1 MAILSQIMNFL
12 TADTLAVRL
21 TVTILILILGHLFV
35 KLFRS
40 GITQIL
46 VKRRDDTNRKQIQ
59 ALKDKIQYSVYVL
72 EAAIIA
78 AALFYLNADISREL
92 YTASVGA
99 LPNITS
105 AILVAVLGVIGV
117 NIFVKIISDFF
128 NTLGLSKHLR
138 SAGINREITK
148 ISETIL
154 KIFLY
159 LLLFQFILVQASLAQ
174 STIQEIVTATTW
186 ALTLLL
192 AGLMFYGFK
201 DLFKN
206 FAAGIYLKNSRSVKA
221 NEKIYLDEE
230 RGELIDVT
238 LFSTTIDT
246 DDGYTMIAPNSQVMD
261 SNVKFKRTRSDIKTL
276 EDMKRYF
283 TAQDPSYCGPA
294 SAEMALN
301 IFGFAHGQKEIGE
314 LAGSE
319 VGKGTMPD
327 ELIDAVEELTDNQV
341 RGAYVE
347 YDKIGKL
354 SDELKTWFDNGALV
368 IPNFAKPVLFPGSE
382 TAHYS
387 LCVGVEGDEL
397 IIVDPSADTVSGGV
411 YYADDSEMRE
421 AMDEFK
427 GRKRGYVVL
436 APKQTTA
443 YWRIKNGL
451 IYSDSKVY
459 DELSKNMELRL
470 KKIMRQGRLLKSV
483 LPQPMH
489 SYIEKWNREEKVNR
503 LWKPENNESEDEEG
517 ENNDG
522 EDTDTS
528 R

>member
-1 MAILSQIMNFL
+1 MNFV
-12 TADTLAVRL
+12 TADSLAVKL
-21 TVTILILILGHLFV
+21 YVTVLILILGHISARLLKSV
-35 KLFRS
+35 MLNLVLRS
-40 GITQIL
+40 
-46 VKRRDDTNRKQIQ
+46 KDSTNRKQIQ
-59 ALKDKIQYSVYVL
+59 TVKDKVQYSVYVVDVVT
-72 EAAIIA
+72 IA

-92 YTASVGA
+92 YTATVAA
-99 LPNITS
+99 LPNIIS
-105 AILVAVLGVIGV
+105 AILVAVLGIIGV
-117 NIFVKIISDFF
+117 NIFVKIISDFIS
-128 NTLGLSKHLR
+128 TLGFTEHLR
-138 SAGINREITK
+138 NAGISKEITK
-148 ISETIL
+148 ISESVL
-154 KIFLY
+154 KAFLY
-159 LLLFQFILVQASLAQ
+159 LLLFQFIMVQASLAQ
-174 STIQEIVTATTW
+174 STVQEIATAVTW
-186 ALTLLL
+186 GLTLLL
-192 AGLMFYGFK
+192 AGLAFYGFK

-206 FAAGIYLKNSRSVKA
+206 FAAGLYLKNSRSVKS

-230 RGELIDVT
+230 RGELIDVS

-246 DDGYTMIAPNSQVMD
+246 DDGYTMVAPNSQVME

-283 TAQDPSYCGPA
+283 TAQDPSFCGPA

-301 IFGFAHGQKEIGE
+301 IFGFAHDQKEIGE

-319 VGKGTMPD
+319 VGVGTMPE
-327 ELIDAVEELTDNQV
+327 ELIDAVEDVTEGQV
-341 RGAYVE
+341 LGAYVE

-354 SDELKTWFDNGALV
+354 SDELKAWFDNGGLV

-411 YYADDSEMRE
+411 YYADDSEMYE
-421 AMDEFK
+421 AMDEFE

-436 APKQTTA
+436 APEGTTA
-443 YWRIKNGL
+443 HWRIKNDL
-451 IYSDSKVY
+451 IYSDSNFY
-459 DELSKNMELRL
+459 DEINKNMELRL

-483 LPQPMH
+483 LPEPMH
-489 SYIEKWNREEKVNR
+489 TYIEKWNREEKVNR
-503 LWKPENNESEDEEG
+503 LWKPEKNEDEG
-517 ENNDG
+517 DDDG